1 MDTKNG
7 YDASKR
13 KRKRCKPIIKL
24 FQVHWLHLNNEKE
37 IPGGTR
43 SKNICPYY
51 FPGGTRSKNVRPYY
65 FPLFK

>member
-7 YDASKR
+7 YDVWKR
-13 KRKRCKPIIKL
+13 EKGCKPKKL

-43 SKNICPYY
+43 SKNNCPYY
-51 FPGGTRSKNVRPYY
+51 FPGGTRSINFCPSLVAS
-65 FPLFK
+65 